1 MEHLTTA
8 ESLANWATGYQGG
21 PLGIHAE
28 ALAHSGI
35 LETGGIQRTLANGS
49 TWVSP
54 REGGKAYRVTCS
66 EITEGRYEED
76 GSTYSTRCG
85 QGTHNGLPFCQAHA
99 RAYGVEEPEAMEA
112 LCHHGLS
119 AWLCADP
126 IAHYP
131 AHL

>member
-1 MEHLTTA
+1 MENLTTA
-8 ESLANWATGYQGG
+8 QALAHWATGYQSG
-21 PLGIHAE
+21 PLGIDAE

-35 LETGGIQRTLANGS
+35 LETGGITRTLQNGS

-66 EITEGRYEED
+66 EIVEVSDGEG
-76 GSTYSTRCG
+76 GVWTSRCG
-85 QGTHNGLPFCQAHA
+85 QGTHAGLPFCEGHA
-99 RAYGVEEPEAMEA
+99 GQYGVESPEAMDET
-112 LCHHGLS
+112 CPHGLS

-126 IAHYP
+126 VSHYP

>member
-66 EITEGRYEED
+66 EIVEVSDGEG
-76 GSTYSTRCG
+76 GSWSSRCG
-85 QGTHNGLPFCQAHA
+85 QGTHNGLPFCQGHA
-99 RAYGVEEPEAMEA
+99 RAYGVDGPEAMEG
-112 LCHHGLS
+112 LCSHGQA

-126 IAHYP
+126 VTHYP
-131 AHL
+131 THL